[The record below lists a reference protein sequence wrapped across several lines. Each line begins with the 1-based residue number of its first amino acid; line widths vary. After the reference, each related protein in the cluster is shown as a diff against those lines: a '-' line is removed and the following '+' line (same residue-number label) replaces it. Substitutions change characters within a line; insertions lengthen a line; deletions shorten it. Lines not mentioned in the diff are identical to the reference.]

1 MRLKRI
7 SLAVAWTLLAAA
19 PALAADK
26 YTIDRV
32 HTFVGFSARHMMV
45 SVVRG
50 QFTDFSGEILLDE
63 EDLTRSSVNVV
74 IKAAS
79 INTNHERRDSDLR
92 GTEFLSVEQF
102 PEITFKSKRI
112 EKSNGG
118 YVAIGDLTIR
128 DVTKEVA
135 LPFTLTGPLK
145 DAMKRLR
152 LGVEAGITINRHDY
166 GVSWN
171 KVMETGGLIVGPE
184 VKIELNVEAVKLEP
198 PPAP

>member
-1 MRLKRI
+1 MHLPRI
-7 SLAVAWTLLAAA
+7 SLAVVVSLLAAG

-32 HTFVGFSARHMMV
+32 HTFIGFSARHMMV
-45 SVVRG
+45 SHVRG
-50 QFTDFSGEILLDE
+50 RFTDFSGEILLDE
-63 EDLTRSSVNVV
+63 EDLPRSSVNVV

-79 INTNHERRDSDLR
+79 INTNHEKRDSDLR
-92 GTEFLSVEQF
+92 GAEFLNVEQF

-128 DVTKEVA
+128 DVTKEIA
-135 LPFTLTGPLK
+135 LPFTLAGPI
-145 DAMKRLR
+145 AGPGGRKRL
-152 LGVEAGITINRHDY
+152 GADSEITINRHDY

-184 VKIELNVEAVKLEP
+184 VKIELNVEAVEFEP
-198 PPAP
+198 PSAP